1 MNSNIQKAKKDLEKW
16 FFWFWVRRF
25 RVSYL
30 FIFLILVSW
39 IFSMIS
45 IPKESSPDIKF
56 WIIWINTIYPWVNP
70 NDMDSLITE
79 KIEKE
84 IDDIDWINKIISVS
98 WIGISNITVELKNSA
113 NTRNVL
119 TDIKDQV
126 DKVNLPEDAEN
137 PIVTELSTS
146 SDLMF
151 EVLLYWDPEK
161 YSQFDL
167 IQKAQYIK
175 NNLEWNISWLSSIN
189 VWSLNLNTWQA
200 NSSSDYEILVLLD
213 KEKLDT
219 IWLNISEISSTI
231 RSYNKNT
238 PIGNYEI
245 WNLNYDFRFDWE
257 LNNIEE
263 LKKLVVKSTQSSNV
277 LLEDIAV
284 IKKEYKT
291 DNINKLWFQ
300 NNTWYN
306 YTSLLFNKT
315 EWLNVFEVSWV
326 AKQKLENFMSS
337 DNNLKWI
344 DIFYVNDLSQVII
357 EDYKNLSTTAIQTL
371 FFVFIIILVF
381 VWLKESLI
389 ASILIPLSFMV
400 TFVVLYILGYTLNFL
415 TNFSLVLTLWI
426 AIDTVIVIIEWA
438 SEKMKL
444 WYSRK
449 TSILLSI
456 RDFKTPL
463 ISGTLTTLVVFLPLM
478 FLPWVM
484 WKFLAYIPITVFI
497 TLLATLTLSLTI
509 SSPLFLKFARSSKKY
524 SIDEKL
530 ESTFSPLQKEFLE
543 FERQWKELE
552 HDSKISIRDKYVR
565 KLGLSYYYSLKKV
578 ITTNYLRR
586 LIIIAPIFILIFT
599 FVFISPKIGFTLFP
613 ESDNWVIQAT
623 VETREWTDE
632 EVLVEYL
639 DVIDDAISIYD
650 ELKVYNV
657 TISWNKI
664 DIFIELL
671 SKNERDALWLKNVF
685 EIEED
690 IISKL
695 KELEKEWL
703 SVSIKT
709 ASNWPPSWKAI
720 WVKLVADNT
729 KKIDQL
735 KEVAYEFRDYFKTI
749 DWLKNISTTSSES
762 PWQFIFEFDKNK
774 LSQLWLTPN
783 DILNQVYLYTNW
795 TKAWSIKSEYE
806 DNDIKLLIEQFEN
819 NLGPDEVLNL
829 IINTKSWKIRVWD
842 VADYKFTNAITS
854 ITREDWNITIS
865 VEADLENNY
874 LTTDIQPII
883 DEYTNS
889 YNFPEWI
896 NSQKWWENQENAEL
910 IEAVVI
916 SLFISLFLIFSI
928 LVFQFNSFR
937 QPLIVLYSVIL
948 AIIWVNIWLYATGNP
963 YSITFMIWFIAMT
976 WVVVNNAIILIDR
989 INRNLDKGI
998 DNVHSVIWAWKSR
1011 LQPILVTTITTV
1023 FWVLPLALQD
1033 EFWAWLWF
1041 TIVFWLLAWSV
1052 MTLFVIP
1059 SLYYS
1064 WFLMPKKN
1072 NKKKY
1077 DLEK

>member
-70 NDMDSLITE
+70 NDMDSLVTE

-84 IDDIDWINKIISVS
+84 IDDIEWINKISSVS
-98 WIGISNITVELKNSA
+98 WIWVSSITVELKNSA

-119 TDIKDQV
+119 TDIKDWV
-126 DKVNLPEDAEN
+126 DKVSLPEDAED
-137 PIVTELSTS
+137 PVVTELSTN

-167 IQKAQYIK
+167 TQKAQYIK
-175 NNLEWNISWLSSIN
+175 NNLEWNIPWLSSIDI
-189 VWSLNLNTWQA
+189 WSLNLNTWQSS
-200 NSSSDYEILVLLD
+200 SSSDYEVLVLLD

-219 IWLNISEISSTI
+219 IWLNLSDISNTI

-238 PIGNYEI
+238 PIGNFEI
-245 WNLNYDFRFDWE
+245 WELNYDFRFDWE
-257 LNNIEE
+257 LDNIEE
-263 LKKLVVKSTQSSNV
+263 LKKIVVKTSQNSNV
-277 LLEDIAV
+277 LLWDISK
-284 IKKEYKT
+284 IKKEYKS

-326 AKQKLENFMSS
+326 AKKELEDFMSN
-337 DNNLKWI
+337 DNNLKWL
-344 DIFYVNDLSQVII
+344 DIFYVNDLSQFII
-357 EDYKNLSTTAIQTL
+357 EDYKNLSNTAIQTL
-371 FFVFIIILVF
+371 FFVFIILLLF

-400 TFVVLYILGYTLNFL
+400 TFTVLYSLGYTLNFL
-415 TNFSLVLTLWI
+415 TNSSLVLTLWI

-478 FLPWVM
+478 FLPGVM

-530 ESTFSPLQKEFLE
+530 ESTFTPTQKEFLDY
-543 FERQWKELE
+543 EREGKELE
-552 HDSKISIRDKYVR
+552 LDNKVSLRDKYVR
-565 KLGLSYYYSLKKV
+565 KLGLSYYYWLKKV

-586 LIIIAPIFILIFT
+586 IVIISPIFILIAT
-599 FVFISPKIGFTLFP
+599 FVFLAPKIGFTLFP

-623 VETREWTDE
+623 VETREGTDE
-632 EVLVEYL
+632 QVLVKHL
-639 DVIDDAISIYD
+639 NVIDDAISVYD

-671 SKNERDALWLKNVF
+671 AKNDRDELWLKNVF

-695 KELEKEWL
+695 KELEKDWL
-703 SVSIKT
+703 SVSINT

-720 WVKLVADNT
+720 WVKLIANNT
-729 KKIDQL
+729 NKIDQL

-819 NLGPDEVLNL
+819 ELSPDEVLNL
-829 IINTKSWKIRVWD
+829 LIKTRSWEIRLGD

-854 ITREDWNITIS
+854 ITREDWNINIT
-865 VEADLENNY
+865 VEADLENDY
-874 LTTDIQPII
+874 LSTDIQPLI

-889 YNFPEWI
+889 YVFPEWI

-937 QPLIVLYSVIL
+937 QPIIVLYSVVL

-989 INRNLDKGI
+989 INRNLDKWI
-998 DNVHSVIWAWKSR
+998 DNIHSVIWAWKSR
-1011 LQPILVTTITTV
+1011 LQPIIVTTITTV

-1041 TIVFWLLAWSV
+1041 TIVFWLLAWSI
-1052 MTLFVIP
+1052 MTLFVTP

-1072 NKKKY
+1072 KRIKNK
-1077 DLEK
+1077 D